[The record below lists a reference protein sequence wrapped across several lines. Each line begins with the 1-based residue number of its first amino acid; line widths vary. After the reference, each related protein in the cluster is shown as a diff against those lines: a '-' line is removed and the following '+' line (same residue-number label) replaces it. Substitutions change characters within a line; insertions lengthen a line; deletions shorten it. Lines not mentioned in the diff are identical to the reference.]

1 MYKITLEKMGSD
13 FTGTI
18 PVVIKEFTF
27 ETKKEANKAFKELV
41 KQYEM
46 TSNSMLQ
53 YWNTTTFLELKTNY
67 QDMEMKEQ
75 IRKEKI
81 AILKRL
87 ITLNKEYQ
95 SLIKYYQEFNMKNDL
110 IFVGLVLVAICF
122 SLESYQ
128 NNQELKRIHKLVEV
142 ERTAKIEAMKLAID
156 INNTLE
162 IHREMNLS
170 LNVEIDRLMNEI
182 QELKGDKQLLKD
194 IRRHWS
200 ER

>member
-1 MYKITLEKMGSD
+1 
-13 FTGTI
+13 
-18 PVVIKEFTF
+18 
-27 ETKKEANKAFKELV
+27 
-41 KQYEM
+41 
-46 TSNSMLQ
+46 
-53 YWNTTTFLELKTNY
+53 
-67 QDMEMKEQ
+67 
-75 IRKEKI
+75 
-81 AILKRL
+81 
-87 ITLNKEYQ
+87 
-95 SLIKYYQEFNMKNDL
+95 MKNDL

-128 NNQELKRIHKLVEV
+128 HNQELKRVHRLVEV

-156 INNTLE
+156 INDTLE

-170 LNVEIDRLMNEI
+170 LNVEIDRLINEI